1 MKLQI
6 FFTFILKNSLK
17 AWLLCRRDIC
27 PAATQKYLTGYM
39 SEAIDAIIAKLPH
52 GTNYNVED
60 VQQED
65 EVRSL
70 LRIHQLQNGDRL
82 ARLY

>member
-1 MKLQI
+1 
-6 FFTFILKNSLK
+6 
-17 AWLLCRRDIC
+17 
-27 PAATQKYLTGYM
+27 M
-39 SEAIDAIIAKLPH
+39 SEPIDTIIAKLPH

-60 VQQED
+60 IQQED
-65 EVRSL
+65 EVNEVRSL